1 MFSLTNT
8 PADIALF
15 GDLDA
20 CSSAYMQQKTMQKTI
35 PTMPGLHL
43 SMTAQQHTT
52 FPGDAEMCCMLCLH
66 LWRLSRASA
75 ILCCFRCEPQLGQ
88 SGLCIVHVQLSA
100 AVKLLSCGR
109 RRSQSTA
116 P

>member
-1 MFSLTNT
+1 MLSSTNT

-15 GDLDA
+15 DELDA
-20 CSSAYMQQKTMQKTI
+20 YSSDYMQQKTMQKTT
-35 PTMPGLHL
+35 PTTPGLRV
-43 SMTAQQHTT
+43 STAAQQHTT
-52 FPGDAEMCCMLCLH
+52 FPGDAEMYCMLCLH
-66 LWRLSRASA
+66 QWRLVEAPA
-75 ILCCFRCEPQLGQ
+75 ILCCFRCHPQLGQ

-109 RRSQSTA
+109 QRSQSIT

>member
-1 MFSLTNT
+1 MPSSTNT

-15 GDLDA
+15 DDLDA
-20 CSSAYMQQKTMQKTI
+20 CSSDYMQQQTVQKTT
-35 PTMPGLHL
+35 PTMPDLHL
-43 SMTAQQHTT
+43 STAPQQHTT
-52 FPGDAEMCCMLCLH
+52 FPDDAEMCCMLCLH
-66 LWRLSRASA
+66 QWRLVQASA

-109 RRSQSTA
+109 
-116 P
+116 